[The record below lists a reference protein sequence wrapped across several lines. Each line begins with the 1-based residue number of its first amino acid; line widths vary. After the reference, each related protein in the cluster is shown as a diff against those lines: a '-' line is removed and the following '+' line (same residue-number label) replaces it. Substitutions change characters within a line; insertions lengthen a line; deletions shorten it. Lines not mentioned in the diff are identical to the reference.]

1 MRPINNRKKNK
12 LNSNKNKLNNKKV
25 GFLSQCQTQS
35 YCLVSSSNFRLNES
49 NFVFSR
55 LLVPRGK
62 TWIQC
67 SSVLYTSQV
76 TKKAWMWCSGL
87 HWIQV
92 KHREYPNLAPK
103 KKKVNTLI
111 LTQSLGVGSN
121 ALDLITC
128 HNDDILILLATY
140 LMPTQSFSN
149 HDNKFALL
157 ALLLKWHEPT
167 QHEFVTW
174 ITVSL

>member
-1 MRPINNRKKNK
+1 MSPT
-12 LNSNKNKLNNKKV
+12 L
-25 GFLSQCQTQS
+25 
-35 YCLVSSSNFRLNES
+35 
-49 NFVFSR
+49 FSR
-55 LLVPRGK
+55 GSLYLEGKLGFNALV
-62 TWIQC
+62 
-67 SSVLYTSQV
+67 YY
-76 TKKAWMWCSGL
+76 
-87 HWIQV
+87 IQV
-92 KHREYPNLAPK
+92 KSHKKLGCDALDCIGSKSSIVNTLILHPK